1 MRRETICG
9 IDVEVAETFAERA
22 KGLIGRRGLP
32 AGAGMMIPKCNCIHT
47 CFMRFPIDVLF
58 LDKDGNVVKTVRK
71 IRPWRLFV
79 WGGWRAK
86 SVVETDARLYVASG
100 VYDGHET
107 FALHASGLASGAA
120 FAGASVKRKM

>member
-22 KGLIGRRGLP
+22 KGLIGGRGLP
-32 AGAGMMIPKCNCIHT
+32 AGAGMMIPQCNCIHT

-71 IRPWRLFV
+71 IRPWRLLV

-86 SVVETDARLYVASG
+86 SVVETDARL
-100 VYDGHET
+100 
-107 FALHASGLASGAA
+107 
-120 FAGASVKRKM
+120 